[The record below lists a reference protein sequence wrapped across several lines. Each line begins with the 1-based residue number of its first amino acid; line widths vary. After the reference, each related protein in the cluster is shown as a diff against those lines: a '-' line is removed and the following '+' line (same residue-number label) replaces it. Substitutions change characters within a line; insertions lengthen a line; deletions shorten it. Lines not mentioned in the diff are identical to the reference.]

1 MIFGGISGLLLFM
14 RLNKFVVNH
23 ICSDFERLYP
33 IQVIVLVFL
42 TLAAINLISGFGFWA
57 VYLCSVYISNEHL
70 IHENTTIK
78 TFDKLA

>member
-1 MIFGGISGLLLFM
+1 MIFGGISGLLLFV

-42 TLAAINLISGFGFWA
+42 TLAAINLISGFGF
-57 VYLCSVYISNEHL
+57 
-70 IHENTTIK
+70 
-78 TFDKLA
+78 